1 MQTLMTKLSSRKF
14 WIAVAAFLGSI
25 SSSITGITTGNDTL
39 AAVGVVC
46 GMLSAAIYVAAEAY
60 VDAANVSSKVTTI
73 TASTTSK
80 DVVAALSNTVVAK
93 DEQ

>member
-1 MQTLMTKLSSRKF
+1 MQTLFQKLSSRKF
-14 WIAVAAFLGSI
+14 WVAVAAFLGSI
-25 SSSITGITTGNDTL
+25 GGSITGITTGNDML
-39 AAVGVVC
+39 ATVGMIC
-46 GMLSAAIYVAAEAY
+46 TMLSAAIYVAAEAY

-80 DVVAALSNTVVAK
+80 DVVAALSNTVVTK